1 MITASIQ
8 VKDFPGNR
16 RVYNVVTTPSKHRAA
31 MDSSEAF
38 QETVLRFGVF
48 ELDRQAGEL
57 RKAGVLVRLPPQPFN
72 VLTLLANHPGKVVT
86 RKEIRRQIWGDE
98 TFVDFDQGLNHCIR
112 QIRAALGDDAEA
124 PRYIATVPRQ
134 GYRFIYPV
142 TAASLEV
149 ISPGDT
155 GAALKPTSAG
165 NSQNDGNNGEA
176 GSGSQPVA
184 LLARPHKSALVIPL
198 AAAVVL
204 VGILV
209 YWFRPSLPA
218 PKVSGFVQ
226 LSHDSVTKD
235 LIGTDGARL
244 YLWENIPGS
253 DAELAQVS
261 VAGGDVVSL
270 STPWTHMC
278 PITVSPDGSKILAN
292 EKPGSVYDRPLFA
305 LPTLGGLP
313 RRLAGAVGHSGAWS
327 PDGKKLVYGNGN
339 DVLLAKADG
348 TDPHKIASLPGQ
360 VYDFAWSPDG
370 REIRFSAAGSGT
382 RSVAI
387 WQVSADGTKLHQ
399 FLPGWYPNA
408 TKRWGSWTPDG
419 NYFIFEAGGQIWAR
433 RETGSILHKV
443 SHAPVQLTNGLH
455 AYKGVRPS
463 REGKKLFA
471 VVGQRHG
478 ELNRYDRRARAFVPY
493 LSGISA
499 LDVAFSRD
507 GKWVAYVS
515 YPERILWRARVD
527 GSEKIQLTFPPI
539 YAVLPRWS
547 PDNKEIVFSDG
558 RGPLPTLAGLTQPL
572 RMYLV
577 SANGG
582 KPRELAP
589 HDYHSQFDTTWSP
602 DGSSIAFS
610 QDALTADSD
619 IRILDVKTQQVSTL
633 PGSRGFFSP
642 RWSPDGR
649 YIAAMKKNAD
659 SLWVYDFNSGKWSLL
674 ASGGVAFP
682 CWSRNGSYLYFVH
695 YTPDHAIMLVGVHDR
710 KVERVV
716 DLEGF
721 NMAGHFGLW
730 LGLAPDDSPL
740 VLKDTGKEEAVA
752 MDFIAP

>member
-1 MITASIQ
+1 
-8 VKDFPGNR
+8 
-16 RVYNVVTTPSKHRAA
+16 
-31 MDSSEAF
+31 
-38 QETVLRFGVF
+38 
-48 ELDRQAGEL
+48 
-57 RKAGVLVRLPPQPFN
+57 
-72 VLTLLANHPGKVVT
+72 
-86 RKEIRRQIWGDE
+86 
-98 TFVDFDQGLNHCIR
+98 
-112 QIRAALGDDAEA
+112 
-124 PRYIATVPRQ
+124 
-134 GYRFIYPV
+134 
-142 TAASLEV
+142 
-149 ISPGDT
+149 
-155 GAALKPTSAG
+155 LKPTSAG

-382 RSVAI
+382 RPVAI

-507 GKWVAYVS
+507 AKWVAYVS

-558 RGPLPTLAGLTQPL
+558 RGPLPA
-572 RMYLV
+572 
-577 SANGG
+577 
-582 KPRELAP
+582 
-589 HDYHSQFDTTWSP
+589 
-602 DGSSIAFS
+602 
-610 QDALTADSD
+610 
-619 IRILDVKTQQVSTL
+619 
-633 PGSRGFFSP
+633 
-642 RWSPDGR
+642 
-649 YIAAMKKNAD
+649 
-659 SLWVYDFNSGKWSLL
+659 L
-674 ASGGVAFP
+674 AS
-682 CWSRNGSYLYFVH
+682 
-695 YTPDHAIMLVGVHDR
+695 
-710 KVERVV
+710 
-716 DLEGF
+716 
-721 NMAGHFGLW
+721 
-730 LGLAPDDSPL
+730 
-740 VLKDTGKEEAVA
+740 
-752 MDFIAP
+752 